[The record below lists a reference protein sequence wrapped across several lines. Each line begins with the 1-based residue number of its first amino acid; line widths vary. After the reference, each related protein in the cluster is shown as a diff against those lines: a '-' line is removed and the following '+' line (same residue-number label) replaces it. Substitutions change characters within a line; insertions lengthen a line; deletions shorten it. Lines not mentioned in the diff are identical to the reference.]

1 MCDGDRQVSSVLSY
15 CCFQTTHYLQD
26 VEPRFG
32 HTSLEWG
39 RCGEETRYILLA
51 RYWERIRLETS
62 RYLC

>member
-51 RYWERIRLETS
+51 RYWE
-62 RYLC
+62 